1 MFTHLRNTTKSLVF
15 YAIALTL
22 ALAVALMPG
31 DSVMLRALSYMLT
44 PLVAVLIMLLV
55 VTRDGYTRAGW
66 AALGLHRLGLRGWVY
81 ALLVPLLAFSG
92 AYGVAWSAGI
102 APFAWGEDT
111 PLQLIIGAA
120 AGIVIQTFTR
130 SLGEELGWR
139 GYLLP
144 QLESLGPRRAMLL
157 TGLAQTVWHFPM
169 IFLTTLYHP
178 EGNRLIVIPLFFM
191 SVMVI
196 EGFFLGY
203 LRLATGSLWPASLAH
218 SAHNVFSEMFLGLT
232 VASGPLV
239 AEYLL
244 GESGIL
250 TLAGYA
256 LVLGCVAYLV
266 TKYPRD
272 ARTPAVQRI

>member
-1 MFTHLRNTTKSLVF
+1 MLTHLTNTTKSIVF
-15 YAIALTL
+15 YAIALAL
-22 ALAVALMPG
+22 ALIAARQPGITPIVYMFTPLAATALM
-31 DSVMLRALSYMLT
+31 LF
-44 PLVAVLIMLLV
+44 V

-66 AALGLHRLGLRGWVY
+66 ATLGLHRLGLRGWGY
-81 ALLVPLLAFSG
+81 APLVPLLAFSG

-102 APFAWGEDT
+102 APFAWGEHT
-111 PLQLIIGAA
+111 PLQLIIETVVE
-120 AGIVIQTFTR
+120 IVIATLTA

-178 EGNRLIVIPLFFM
+178 EGNRLIVIPLFFA
-191 SVMVI
+191 SVMII
-196 EGFFLGY
+196 EGFFIGY
-203 LRLATGSLWPASLAH
+203 LRLATGSVWPASIAH
-218 SAHNVFSEMFLGLT
+218 SAHNALVAMFGGLT
-232 VASGPLV
+232 IASGPLV

-256 LVLGCVAYLV
+256 LVLGGVAYLV
-266 TKYPRD
+266 TKHPRA
-272 ARTPAVQRI
+272 ARPPAVQRI

>member
-1 MFTHLRNTTKSLVF
+1 VIM
-15 YAIALTL
+15 
-22 ALAVALMPG
+22 
-31 DSVMLRALSYMLT
+31 D
-44 PLVAVLIMLLV
+44 AVL
-55 VTRDGYTRAGW
+55 
-66 AALGLHRLGLRGWVY
+66 
-81 ALLVPLLAFSG
+81 
-92 AYGVAWSAGI
+92 
-102 APFAWGEDT
+102 E
-111 PLQLIIGAA
+111 
-120 AGIVIQTFTR
+120 IVIATLTF

-178 EGNRLIVIPLFFM
+178 EGNRLIVIPLFFA

-203 LRLATGSLWPASLAH
+203 LRLATGSVWPASIAH
-218 SAHNVFSEMFLGLT
+218 SAHNVFWGMFAGLT

-266 TKYPRD
+266 TKHPRA

>member
-1 MFTHLRNTTKSLVF
+1 MFTHLTNTTKSLVF

-22 ALAVALMPG
+22 ALAVALIPG
-31 DSVMLRALSYMLT
+31 DIGQLRGLLYMLT
-44 PLVAVLIMLLV
+44 PAVAVLIMLLV

-66 AALGLHRLGLRGWVY
+66 ATLGLHRLGLRGWGY

-102 APFAWGEDT
+102 APFAWGEHT
-111 PLQLIIGAA
+111 PLQLIIETVVE
-120 AGIVIQTFTR
+120 IVIATLTA

-178 EGNRLIVIPLFFM
+178 EGNPLIVIPLFFA
-191 SVMVI
+191 SVMII
-196 EGFFLGY
+196 EGFFIGY
-203 LRLATGSLWPASLAH
+203 LRLATGSVWPASIAH
-218 SAHNVFSEMFLGLT
+218 SAHNAFVEMFAGLT

-256 LVLGCVAYLV
+256 LVLGGVAYFV
-266 TKYPRD
+266 TKHPRV
-272 ARTPAVQRI
+272 ARPPAVQHI